1 MDKKRWLSKNLI
13 YRVKHPA
20 HASDDPCCTPARS
33 GWVDGQHILDVWL
46 CDSRG
51 NLHPGFNGSP
61 VPMIAKNI
69 GQAVNDWPVEGEV
82 YE

>member
-13 YRVKHPA
+13 YRVKRPEYGT
-20 HASDDPCCTPARS
+20 DDPCCTPARS
-33 GWVDGQHILDVWL
+33 GLCDSQHILDVWL

-51 NLHPGFNGSP
+51 NLHPGFNVAP

-69 GQAVNDWPVEGEV
+69 GEAVNDWPVEGEV